1 MNNAKLIA
9 ATVLSIATLA
19 GCSAGGASGHSV
31 CKDGASTQRYSL
43 KWQDDI
49 AAARASGKL
58 SMEQVMDAQGK
69 SYEKLSLL
77 KTEEWSAFCEHL
89 DSVRADAG
97 F

>member
-1 MNNAKLIA
+1 
-9 ATVLSIATLA
+9 
-19 GCSAGGASGHSV
+19 
-31 CKDGASTQRYSL
+31 
-43 KWQDDI
+43 
-49 AAARASGKL
+49 
-58 SMEQVMDAQGK
+58 MEQVMDAQGK